1 VYDND
6 NKLVNYTMVSE
17 KKGMSFSWGQVGYLD
32 SSLKS
37 AYLSI
42 GAGLGDGTYTV
53 KTISKKPNT
62 DDWVP
67 MQNTESF
74 PVTMTVSGNK
84 CSLNTGG
91 ATAIRKVMAET
102 SANTD
107 NAWYSLSGA
116 RLSGKPTTKGIYIHQ
131 GRKVMVK

>member
-1 VYDND
+1 
-6 NKLVNYTMVSE
+6 
-17 KKGMSFSWGQVGYLD
+17 MSFSWGQIGYLD

-37 AYLSI
+37 EYLSI

-74 PVTMTVSGNK
+74 SVTMTVSGNK
-84 CSLNTGG
+84 CSFKAGET
-91 ATAIRKVMAET
+91 TEIRHVVTDTVEK
-102 SANTD
+102 TD

-131 GRKVMVK
+131 GCKVMVK